1 MNQDLDLYINNNLHK
16 ILGISELSIVEYI
29 RISAKNAKSLQ
40 DFKSDLASNL
50 DFPLEKAN
58 EEFLTHI
65 FSNLNEKAN
74 AKPNKPSNYELEELR
89 KTEKIKKSSQYR
101 LIDSQEIQKT
111 NIKTP
116 QELEKTTK
124 KPQETEKKSSDTG
137 KRASNSESLEDNLQ
151 KKQHIEGKEDN
162 PEDFVKKKEAEM
174 DEDIKKRDEMDKRIK
189 EKDLEKKLKKIIE
202 NPQAAQISMTPE
214 EKLQIIADLK
224 QHSRFT
230 YLTKREEQQLDL
242 FKRKLMDEKQ
252 TFADFNLTSEEKRID
267 ELNNKIFDLAM
278 KQRSK
283 TQDINL
289 YQFPTPFDEE
299 GANNKQKKYKVLFDR
314 YEEVKTEL
322 NEHQL
327 WEKGQTEKAT
337 MKHNIIT
344 ADEPDKKYEY
354 VFENQ
359 IDFIKTDLL
368 QEMNIK
374 KKQKQRGDIDE
385 ANLSQEDEEA
395 PVVETSAQKQSK
407 TPLQLQRESLPIYP
421 HRARLLETIRDHQI
435 IVLVG
440 ETGSGKTTQIPQY
453 LHEIGYTKT
462 GKIGCTQPRRVAA
475 MSVAARVSQEVGCKI
490 GHEVGYSIRFED
502 CTSDKTVI
510 KYMTDG
516 MLLREFLLEP
526 DLKSY
531 SVMMIDEA
539 HERTL
544 HTDILFGLMKDLTRA
559 RPDLKLI
566 ISSATL
572 DAEKFAGYFDDAFII
587 KIPGRRYPVDIYYTK
602 APEADYV
609 EATVITA
616 LQIHVTQP
624 RGDILAFLTGQEE
637 IETTQELL
645 TARTRGLG
653 SKIGELIILPIYSS
667 LPSDMQAKIFEPTPP
682 GARKIVLATN
692 IAETSLTID
701 NIIYVIDCGFSKQT
715 TFNPRTG
722 MESLIVTP
730 ISKASANQR
739 AGRAGRVAPGKCF
752 RLYTLWSFLNELD
765 ETTIP
770 EIQRT
775 NMSNVVL
782 MLKSMGVNNLVNFDF
797 MDPPPHEML
806 VRALEQLYAL
816 AALNDRG
823 ELTRLGRRMAEFPV
837 DPMLAKIIIQSEN
850 YKCVDQILTI
860 VSMLSVGNSIFYRPK
875 DKALHADNAKLNFVR
890 YGGDHLALLNVYN
903 IWKDTNFSAQWCYEN
918 FIQIRSMRRSRDIK
932 EQLIGLC
939 ERVEIDIND
948 TNLSVYEDEYNTNIR
963 KCITSGYF
971 YNAAKGQ
978 KNGTYK
984 TLKNPHSVMIHPGS
998 FVFKDEPEWVI
1009 FHELV
1014 HTTKEYMRN
1023 LIEIKPEWLT
1033 EIAPHYYK
1041 DSDIKEPVK
1050 KVTKNKGT
1058 AEMRV

>member
-1 MNQDLDLYINNNLHK
+1 MNQDLDFYINESLHR
-16 ILGISELSIVEYI
+16 ILGMSDRMLFEYI
-29 RISAKNAKSLQ
+29 RTSAKNAKSLS
-40 DFKSDLASNL
+40 DFKEDLATNI
-50 DFPLEKAN
+50 DFPLEARN
-58 EEFLTHI
+58 EPFFQKV
-65 FSNLNEKAN
+65 FSGLNEKTVKGVSA
-74 AKPNKPSNYELEELR
+74 YELEEQR
-89 KTEKIKKSSQYR
+89 KADQRAKASEYK
-101 LIDSQEIQKT
+101 LIDSLEIKSKAELLNDNNKRPASKSPEEEPNLLKKQK
-111 NIKTP
+111 IG
-116 QELEKTTK
+116 E
-124 KPQETEKKSSDTG
+124 
-137 KRASNSESLEDNLQ
+137 NSE
-151 KKQHIEGKEDN
+151 
-162 PEDFVKKKEAEM
+162 DFLKKKEEEM

-189 EKDLEKKLKKIIE
+189 DKDLEKRKKIIE
-202 NPQAAQISMTPE
+202 NPQAAQITMTPE
-214 EKLQIIADLK
+214 EKLKIIADLK
-224 QHSRFT
+224 KQSRYT

-242 FKRKLMDEKQ
+242 FKRKLVDEKQ
-252 TFADFNLTSEEKRID
+252 TFADFELTAEERRID

-283 TQDINL
+283 TKDISL
-289 YQFPTPFDEE
+289 YQMPTPLDEE
-299 GANNKQKKYKVLFDR
+299 AGTEKQKKYKVLFDR

-327 WEKGQTEKAT
+327 WEKGQTEKASL
-337 MKHNIIT
+337 K
-344 ADEPDKKYEY
+344 AGGKEGQPGEKKYEF

-359 IDFIKTDLL
+359 IDFVKTDLMHEMNVKINVKKQGGQDAGSEESGAESDKEPEIL
-368 QEMNIK
+368 QEKVN
-374 KKQKQRGDIDE
+374 
-385 ANLSQEDEEA
+385 
-395 PVVETSAQKQSK
+395 K
-407 TPLQLQRESLPIYP
+407 TPLQLQRETLPIYP
-421 HRARLLETIRDHQI
+421 HRTRLLESIRDHQI
-435 IVLVG
+435 IILVG
-440 ETGSGKTTQIPQY
+440 ETGSGKTTQIPQF
-453 LHEIGYTKT
+453 LHEIGYTRS

-475 MSVAARVSQEVGCKI
+475 MSVAARVSQEMGCKI

-502 CTSDKTVI
+502 CTSEKTII

-572 DAEKFAGYFDDAFII
+572 DAEKFSNYFDDAFII

-637 IETTQELL
+637 IETVQELL
-645 TARTRGLG
+645 AARTRGLG
-653 SKIGELIILPIYSS
+653 SKIGELIILPIYST

-752 RLYTLWSFLNELD
+752 RLYTLWSFMNELD

-782 MLKSMGVNNLVNFDF
+782 MLKSMGINNLVNFDF

-806 VRALEQLYAL
+806 LRALEQLYAL
-816 AALNDRG
+816 GGLNDRG

-875 DKALHADNAKLNFVR
+875 DKALHADNAKLNFAR
-890 YGGDHLALLNVYN
+890 YGGDHMALLNVYN
-903 IWKDTNFSAQWCYEN
+903 IWKDTNYSAQWCYEN

-939 ERVEIDIND
+939 ERVEIDVTDANM
-948 TNLSVYEDEYNTNIR
+948 SVYEDEYNTNIR
-963 KCITSGYF
+963 KCIASGFF
-971 YNAAKGQ
+971 YNAAKFQ
-978 KNGTYK
+978 KNGNYK
-984 TLKNPHSVMIHPGS
+984 TLKNPHSVLIHPGS
-998 FVFKDEPEWVI
+998 FLFKDEPEWVI

-1050 KVTKNKGT
+1050 KLPKNKGT